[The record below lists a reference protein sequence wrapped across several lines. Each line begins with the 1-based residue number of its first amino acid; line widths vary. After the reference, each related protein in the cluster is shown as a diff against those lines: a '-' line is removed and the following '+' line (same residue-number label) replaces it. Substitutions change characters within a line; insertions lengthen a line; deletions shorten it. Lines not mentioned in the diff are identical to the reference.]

1 MHLKHPCRK
10 QYHVSKVKIVFHS
23 QNILALCTIRFY
35 RVLSFAHDSTTYI
48 FHNNIMD
55 IDIFTALL
63 SDFFIPLARII
74 FFVAIGLV
82 IAQLIES
89 LAWTRKVM
97 QVSAPITRMAHFSST
112 ATAAFSLA
120 FVSGVSANSLLAE
133 GYSEGRIQK
142 KELVLANLLNSLP
155 RFFLH
160 LPTVFFL
167 TLPFIKSAALTYV
180 GITFLAAL
188 AQTLLVIVIGRL
200 NLEKSSY
207 GVAEQ
212 KEKKKIDWK
221 QLGKRIVKRLK
232 RRMKK
237 LLLFM
242 VPIYLLFF
250 LLTQY
255 GVLEYIEHAILD
267 SGWFLSWLPPQSL
280 GIIILHVTAEFSAG
294 LAAASVLLASNTLS
308 PEQIVMALLV
318 GNLLATPIR
327 ALRHQFPYYTGIYPF
342 KLAMELILVSQGLRV
357 LCLGFISFVYF
368 QLAF

>member
-1 MHLKHPCRK
+1 M
-10 QYHVSKVKIVFHS
+10 S
-23 QNILALCTIRFY
+23 
-35 RVLSFAHDSTTYI
+35 
-48 FHNNIMD
+48 
-55 IDIFTALL
+55 IDILPALFNDFLYPL
-63 SDFFIPLARII
+63 SRII
-74 FFVAIGLV
+74 LFVAIGLV

-89 LAWTRKVM
+89 LAWTKKVM

-133 GYSEGRIQK
+133 GYCEGKIEK

-167 TLPFIKSAALTYV
+167 TLPFIKTAALSYAA
-180 GITFLAAL
+180 ITFVAAL
-188 AQTLLVIVIGRL
+188 SQTFLVIIIGRL
-200 NLEKSSY
+200 SLQKKDHAPNPDKKDKKVEWKS
-207 GVAEQ
+207 
-212 KEKKKIDWK
+212 
-221 QLGKRIVKRLK
+221 LGKRIVKRLK

-242 VPIYLLFF
+242 VPIYLVFFF
-250 LLTQY
+250 LNKY
-255 GVLEYIEHAILD
+255 GILASIEHAIVD

-294 LAAASVLLASNTLS
+294 LAAASVLLANSSLS

-318 GNLLATPIR
+318 GNLLATPMR
-327 ALRHQFPYYTGIYPF
+327 ALRHQFPYYVGIYPF
-342 KLAMELILVSQGLRV
+342 KLAIELILVSQGLRV
-357 LCLGFISFVYF
+357 LCLGLTSLLYF
-368 QLAF
+368 HLVFP